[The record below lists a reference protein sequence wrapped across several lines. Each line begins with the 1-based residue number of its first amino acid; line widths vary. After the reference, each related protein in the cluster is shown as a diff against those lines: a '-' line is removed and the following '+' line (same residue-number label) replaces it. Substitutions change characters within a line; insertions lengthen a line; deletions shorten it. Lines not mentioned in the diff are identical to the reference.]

1 MTPAEQTFTL
11 LEESQGQ
18 VQITTW
24 CLSHTEVDGPRS
36 INTNIKINILG
47 GTGTI
52 KQFFLFECVSLCVYV
67 WVGVCARVCGY
78 SPGSGS
84 IQGPGRKVTPEQDC
98 FCPTC
103 LSNICS
109 ICGMKAV
116 SFLRSWLE
124 ISVCPPCLSVPAPNR
139 YKDQPYRKYLQLP
152 VCFTRPGAAEG
163 HYMSSLLKLQGIT
176 SCFTWT

>member
-24 CLSHTEVDGPRS
+24 CLSHTEVDGSRS
-36 INTNIKINILG
+36 ININIKINILG
-47 GTGTI
+47 GTGRI
-52 KQFFLFECVSLCVYV
+52 KQFCCLNVWVCVYTCGCV
-67 WVGVCARVCGY
+67 CVGTVQARAAFRG
-78 SPGSGS
+78 
-84 IQGPGRKVTPEQDC
+84 QRRNVTPEQDC
-98 FCPTC
+98 FCPIC

-152 VCFTRPGAAEG
+152 VHFTRPGAAEG
-163 HYMSSLLKLQGIT
+163 SLYVISPETPGHYLM
-176 SCFTWT
+176 CFTWT